1 MQFNTLIFAIFLPI
15 VFIFYWFVINKKLLY
30 QNLFLI
36 IASYV
41 FYGWWDWRFL
51 ILLFI
56 SSLSDFIFGFLIDN
70 ETNQRKRKL
79 FLILSLCINLGML
92 CFFKYFNFF
101 IDSFIDLFSLFGIT
115 LHATTLNIILP
126 IGISFYTFQSMSYTI
141 AVYWRQMKSTKDII
155 SFFSY
160 LSFFPQLVAGP
171 IGRAKN
177 LLPQFSKK
185 RIFEYEKA
193 ADGMRQILWGLFK
206 KIVIAD
212 NCAVFVNSIF
222 NNYSYH
228 SGSTL
233 AFGVLLFAFQIYG
246 DFSGYS
252 DMAIGIAR
260 LFGFELMQNF
270 RFPYFSK
277 NITGFW
283 QRWHISLSTW
293 FRDYVYFPLA
303 YSTSRKLPK
312 EKYLG
317 IQTDKIIYI
326 IATTFTFFLCGL
338 WHGASLGF
346 IMFGLLHGL
355 ALSYEIL
362 TKKLRK
368 NWLKNIPVFINSS
381 FSVLLTFLF
390 WNISLVFFR
399 SPNIHTAIGFFK
411 GIFSYSFFS
420 IPHPDTRYNPLT
432 IAVLLPAFL
441 IFEWIQRNK
450 QHALQIDTTKN
461 PKFLRWVY
469 YFIIVFLIGM
479 FGQTN
484 DIPFIYFQ
492 F

>member
-1 MQFNTLIFAIFLPI
+1 MQFNTLTFALFLPI
-15 VFIFYWFVINKKLLY
+15 VLIFYWFIFNKKLQW

-56 SSLSDFIFGFLIDN
+56 SSMSDFIFGFFIDK
-70 ETNQRKRKL
+70 EISEKKRKL

-101 IDSFIDLFSLFGIT
+101 VDSFINLFSLFGIT
-115 LHATTLNIILP
+115 LHASTLNIILP
-126 IGISFYTFQSMSYTI
+126 IGISFYTFQSMSYTL

-171 IGRAKN
+171 IERASS

-193 ADGMRQILWGLFK
+193 TDGMRQILWGLFK

-212 NCAVFVNSIF
+212 NCAGLVDSIF
-222 NNYSYH
+222 NNYSHY

-233 AFGVLLFAFQIYG
+233 VFGLILFAFQIYG

-252 DMAIGIAR
+252 DIAIGTAR

-270 RFPYFSK
+270 RFPYFSL
-277 NITGFW
+277 NVTEFW
-283 QRWHISLSTW
+283 RRWHISLSNW
-293 FRDYVYFPLA
+293 LRDFLYTPLA
-303 YSTSRKLPK
+303 IKTRNWGMA
-312 EKYLG
+312 G
-317 IQTDKIIYI
+317 IIFSSII
-326 IATTFTFFLCGL
+326 TFILCGL
-338 WHGASLGF
+338 WHGANWVF
-346 IMFGLLHGL
+346 IIFGLMHGL

-362 TKKLRK
+362 TKKQRK
-368 NWLKNIPVFINSS
+368 KWLKNIPSYFYNS
-381 FSVLLTFLF
+381 FSVLLTFIF
-390 WNISLVFFR
+390 WNITLVFFR
-399 SPNIHTAIGFFK
+399 SANIHAAIGFFK
-411 GIFSYSFFS
+411 GIFSTSLFS
-420 IPHPDTRYNPLT
+420 IPHPDTGYNPLT
-432 IAVLLPAFL
+432 ISILLPVFIL
-441 IFEWIQRNK
+441 FEWVQRSK
-450 QHALQIDTTKN
+450 QHALQLDTAIH
-461 PKFLRWVY
+461 PKFARWIY

-479 FGQTN
+479 LGQTN